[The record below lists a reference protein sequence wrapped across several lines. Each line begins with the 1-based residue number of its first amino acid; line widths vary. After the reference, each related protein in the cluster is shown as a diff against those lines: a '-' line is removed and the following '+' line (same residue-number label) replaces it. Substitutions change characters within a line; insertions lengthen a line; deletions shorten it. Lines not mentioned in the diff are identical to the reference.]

1 MKRPAP
7 MTKPRSDSAL
17 GAIAVMLGVT
27 LCLVLGVYF
36 LFSRAPA
43 RTTISTPPAG
53 TAPPVALLHADWVR
67 TVLDQVNTL
76 QQDAPLADIQ
86 RVRES
91 IFKLRVTS
99 ADRDS
104 HLAIVVDL
112 MAWERGEAGAFEK
125 LHTELQKI
133 QP

>member
-1 MKRPAP
+1 MKSPAP
-7 MTKPRSDSAL
+7 MTQPRSDSAL
-17 GAIAVMLGVT
+17 GVIVIMLGVT
-27 LCLVLGVYF
+27 LGLVLGVYF
-36 LFSRAPA
+36 LFSRAPSKA
-43 RTTISTPPAG
+43 PTPTPPAG
-53 TAPPVALLHADWVR
+53 TAPPVALLHADWAR
-67 TVLDQVNTL
+67 TVLDQANTL
-76 QQDAPLADIQ
+76 KQDATVADIQ

-91 IFKLRVTS
+91 IFRLRVTS

-125 LHTELQKI
+125 LQAELQKI